1 VTEQE
6 LREVRERQAHGTPP
20 SAGVWGVQA
29 HEDRGA
35 LLAHV
40 ADLEAVLHDALHEGG
55 VELGRRLGLGEAL
68 ACLEREYLYRWEKA
82 AGYDARRVAEGVR
95 HARDVLRALGPAPD
109 TAPPAGVRAANEALR
124 RHLETCVGAWFGTGD
139 SGLSPGACLA
149 AARAYLRG
157 EGA

>member
-1 VTEQE
+1 VTEKE
-6 LREVRERQAHGTPP
+6 LAAVKARHAEEDAQASADWGCQAH
-20 SAGVWGVQA
+20 A
-29 HEDRGA
+29 DRAA

-55 VELGRRLGLGEAL
+55 VELGRRLGRGEAL
-68 ACLEREYLYRWEKA
+68 AALEREYLDRWEKA

>member
-1 VTEQE
+1 VTEKE

-68 ACLEREYLYRWEKA
+68 AAVEGLWETAGPWAVVDALE
-82 AGYDARRVAEGVR
+82 
-95 HARDVLRALGPAPD
+95 DVLAALRRLGPVQD
-109 TAPPAGVRAANEALR
+109 GRPPAEVRAANEALR